1 MKQLTNEQRIARLQS
16 TRAAILNEMEMA
28 EFEGNPI
35 DLTRTINAI
44 DQRIAEIKQGTAPQ
58 LNN

>member
-1 MKQLTNEQRIARLQS
+1 MEQLTNQQRIARLQS
-16 TRAAILNEMEMA
+16 TRAALLNEMEMA

-35 DLTRTINAI
+35 DLTRSINAI
-44 DQRIAEIKQGTAPQ
+44 DQRIAEIKQGTAPK

>member
-1 MKQLTNEQRIARLQS
+1 MKQLTNQQRIARLQS

>member
-1 MKQLTNEQRIARLQS
+1 MKQLTNQQRIARLQS
-16 TRAAILNEMEMA
+16 TRAALLNEMEMA

-35 DLTRTINAI
+35 DLTRSINAI
-44 DQRIAEIKQGTAPQ
+44 DQRIAEIKQGTAPK

>member
-1 MKQLTNEQRIARLQS
+1 MEQLTNQQRIARLQS
-16 TRAAILNEMEMA
+16 TRAALLNEMEMA

-35 DLTRTINAI
+35 DLTRSINAI
-44 DQRIAEIKQGTAPQ
+44 DQRIAEIKQGTAPE

>member
-1 MKQLTNEQRIARLQS
+1 MKQLTNQQRIARLQS
-16 TRAAILNEMEMA
+16 TRAALLNEMEMA

-35 DLTRTINAI
+35 DLTRSINAI
-44 DQRIAEIKQGTAPQ
+44 DQRIAEINQGTAPE

>member
-1 MKQLTNEQRIARLQS
+1 MKQLTNQQRIARLQS
-16 TRAAILNEMEMA
+16 TRAALLNEMEMA

-35 DLTRTINAI
+35 DLTRSINAI
-44 DQRIAEIKQGTAPQ
+44 DQRIAEIKQGTAPE